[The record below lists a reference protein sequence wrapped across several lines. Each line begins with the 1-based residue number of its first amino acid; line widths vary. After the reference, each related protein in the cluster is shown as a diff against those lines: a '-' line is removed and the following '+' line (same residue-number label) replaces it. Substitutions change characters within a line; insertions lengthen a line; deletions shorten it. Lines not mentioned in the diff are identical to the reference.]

1 MLKYK
6 KKNIEKRK
14 EKKKKHGIKNFLN
27 ISKNA

>member
-6 KKNIEKRK
+6 EENRK
-14 EKKKKHGIKNFLN
+14 ERGKKEKKHGIKNFLN